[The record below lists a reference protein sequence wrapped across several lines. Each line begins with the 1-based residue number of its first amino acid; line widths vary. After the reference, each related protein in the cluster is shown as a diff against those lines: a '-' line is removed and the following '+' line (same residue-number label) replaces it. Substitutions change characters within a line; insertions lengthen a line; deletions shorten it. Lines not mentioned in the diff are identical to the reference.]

1 MPKRDALTL
10 RDRIPVCPH
19 GDKDSISDDL
29 IHALDRL
36 EREVGFDLTF
46 NSGYRCPKCNTRVGG
61 VRNSAHL
68 RGLAVDIS
76 CSFSILRFNL
86 LKAALDLGF
95 RRIGIGKTIIHL
107 DVDVSLPQDVIW
119 TY

>member
-1 MPKRDALTL
+1 MPKGSALTL

-19 GDKDSISDDL
+19 GDKDSISPDL
-29 IHALDRL
+29 VSALDCL
-36 EREVGFDLTF
+36 EHTLNLKLFY
-46 NSGYRCPKCNTRVGG
+46 NSGFRCPKCNKVAGG
-61 VRNSAHL
+61 VRDSAHL
-68 RGLAVDIS
+68 RGLAVDVR
-76 CSFSILRFNL
+76 CSTSLRRML
-86 LKAALDLGF
+86 VAKAALSLGF